1 MMEFP
6 LYNDD
11 FQYII
16 DTNSTNDEQTDL
28 DIISTLLDPTL
39 LITDPITRRSRPS
52 LSQIK
57 QSASYLG
64 IHPGELFGSIARS
77 VLYDDTITADE
88 FLTELLDWIVD
99 EETSLRATTLDAFSM
114 QVRMRAKDR
123 EEAFSNPNNNY
134 LSRDLDPEF
143 EEILQELAAI

>member
-1 MMEFP
+1 MMDFP
-6 LYNDD
+6 LYNDE

-16 DTNSTNDEQTDL
+16 DTNSTNDDQTDL
-28 DIISTLLDPTL
+28 DIISTLIDPKL
-39 LITDPITRRSRPS
+39 IITDPTTRRSRPR
-52 LSQIK
+52 LSHIK

-64 IHPGELFGSIARS
+64 IHPGELFGYIVRS

-99 EETSLRATTLDAFSM
+99 EETSLRTKTFDAFSM

-123 EEAFSNPNNNY
+123 EEAFANLQFNKV
-134 LSRDLDPEF
+134 DLDPEF